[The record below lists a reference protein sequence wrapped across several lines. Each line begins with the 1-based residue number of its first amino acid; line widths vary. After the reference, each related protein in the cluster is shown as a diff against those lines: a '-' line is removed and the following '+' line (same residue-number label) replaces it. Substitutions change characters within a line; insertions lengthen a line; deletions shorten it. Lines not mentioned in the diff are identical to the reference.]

1 MLDLAFSHAQ
11 SFMKKAV
18 LLLFLSCSFSLLGQ
32 DLQSPSE
39 FLGYELGTEFTRH
52 HRVVDYYQYLAKAAP
67 DRVQLQEYGTT
78 NEGRVLLL
86 AYLSSPANM
95 SRLETIR
102 KAHLESTEG
111 KGTADKAV
119 VWLSYNVHGNESV
132 STEASMQTIYDLL
145 TTKKAYLENTVVII
159 DPCIN
164 PDGRDRYVNWYRQY
178 KNSPNNVDPNSKE
191 HREGW
196 WSGRS
201 NHYMF
206 DLNRDW
212 AWLTQKESQ
221 QRIKIYNQW
230 MPHIHVDFHE
240 QSMNSPYY
248 FAPAAEPYHEVI
260 TDFQREFQETIGK
273 NHARYF
279 DKEGWFY
286 FTKERFDLFY
296 PSYGDTYPTYNGAIG
311 MTYEQGG
318 SGRAGLGVITANGD
332 TLTLKDRIAHHRTT
346 GLSTVE
352 MASEHANRL
361 NAEFRSFYSVKNY
374 KYKSYVLSGEL
385 DKLLSLMKLLRK
397 HEIEFTLNNKKE
409 VQGFDYR
416 SGKTKK
422 IRPEIN
428 SLVVS
433 TDQRKGTLVKVL
445 FEPNAKLSDSL
456 TYDIT
461 AWSLPYAYGLDA
473 VASTTKLEGVGGKGK
488 PMSFYAGAPKKGTID
503 ENAYAFL
510 TDWNSMKDARF
521 LADLLKEDI
530 RVRYASKPF
539 RLEGRPYRRGTLI
552 ITKTDNK
559 TKSDFISV
567 FKGLVEKH
575 NKKINVAS
583 TGFVDSG
590 KDFGSGYV
598 QMIPKV
604 KVGVVMGDP
613 TSTLRYGEVW
623 HFMEQQLGYPFT
635 ALDADYIN
643 NIEFD
648 DYQVLVLPDG
658 YGYSRLMKN
667 GFRKKLSSWV
677 AGGGKLIAMGRAIRS
692 LEGEE
697 GFGIALKERPDQNGN
712 DEEKVQSYEE
722 TSRERMKNQI
732 TGAIFKANVDPTNP
746 LAYGY
751 GDSYFSLKLG
761 ADSYKY
767 LSSGTAV
774 YLDKDTKPVAGFAGS
789 EAQKRLGKTLIF
801 GIENRGRGQVIY
813 MVDNPLFRGFWENG
827 KLFFANALFMVN

>member
-1 MLDLAFSHAQ
+1 MLDLAFSLSHYA
-11 SFMKKAV
+11 MKKIV
-18 LLLFLSCSFSLLGQ
+18 LLLFLSCSLSLLGQ
-32 DLQSPSE
+32 GIQSPAE
-39 FLGYELGTEFTRH
+39 FLGYELGSQFTRH
-52 HRVVDYYQYLAKAAP
+52 HRVIDYYQYLASTAS
-67 DRVQLQEYGTT
+67 DRVQLKEYGKT
-78 NEGRVLLL
+78 NEGRVLLV
-86 AYLSSPANM
+86 AYLSSAANM
-95 SRLETIR
+95 SNLEDIR
-102 KAHLESTEG
+102 QKHLESTEG
-111 KGTADKAV
+111 KGTADKAI

-132 STEASMQTIYDLL
+132 STEASMQTIYELL
-145 TTKKAYLENTVVII
+145 TSKKGYLENTVVII

-178 KNSPNNVDPNSKE
+178 KNSPFNVDANSKE

-212 AWLTQKESQ
+212 AWLTQKETQ
-221 QRIKIYNQW
+221 QRLPMYNQW
-230 MPHIHVDFHE
+230 MPHVHVDFHE

-260 TDFQREFQETIGK
+260 TDFQREFQEIVGR

-318 SGRAGLGVITANGD
+318 SGRAGLGVITATGD
-332 TLTLKDRIAHHRTT
+332 TLTLKDRIAHHHTT

-352 MASEHANRL
+352 TASKHSDRL
-361 NAEFRSFYSVKNY
+361 NAEFRKFYSGKNY

-385 DKLLSLMKLLRK
+385 DKLESLMMLLGK
-397 HEIEFTLNNKKE
+397 HEIEFTLNDKKE

-416 SGKTKK
+416 SGKTRK

-433 TDQRKGTLVKVL
+433 TDQKKGTLVKVL

-473 VASTTKLEGVGGKGK
+473 VASTTKIEGVGGKGK
-488 PMSFYAGAPKKGTID
+488 TLYFYAGAPKTGTID
-503 ENAYAFL
+503 KNAYAFL

-530 RVRYASKPF
+530 RVRYALKPF
-539 RLEGRPYRRGTLI
+539 RLEGRPYKRGTLI

-559 TKSDFISV
+559 AKSDFISI

-575 NKKINVAS
+575 NKKISVAS
-583 TGFVDSG
+583 TGFVDEG

-604 KVGVVMGDP
+604 NVGVVMGDP

-623 HFMEQQLGYPFT
+623 HFMEQQLGYPFS
-635 ALDADYIN
+635 ALDADYID
-643 NIEFD
+643 NIDLD

-658 YGYSRLMKN
+658 YGYRSLMRDS
-667 GFRKKLSSWV
+667 FLKKLSSWV
-677 AGGGKLIAMGRAIRS
+677 SSGGKLIAMGRAIRS
-692 LEGEE
+692 LEGKEN
-697 GFGIALKERPDQNGN
+697 FGVTFKESVNGN
-712 DEEKVQSYEE
+712 DNGEEEVQSYEE
-722 TSRERMKNQI
+722 TPRERMKNQI
-732 TGAIFKANVDPTNP
+732 TGAIFKAKVDPTNP
-746 LAYGY
+746 LAFGY
-751 GDSYFSLKLG
+751 DDTYFTLKLG
-761 ADSYKY
+761 ADSYGY

-789 EAQKRLGKTLIF
+789 EAQKKLGKTLIF